1 MFAIE
6 IYVRREFVKEIGVI
20 PQRKNF
26 NVYCLCKTQKQLR
39 RAAVQKSRNPSD
51 LKEHRLK
58 INKIKKKITTSEITE
73 LLTQGSLYTR

>member
-26 NVYCLCKTQKQLR
+26 NVYCLCKTQTAGTSCCSEK
-39 RAAVQKSRNPSD
+39 QKSFRS
-51 LKEHRLK
+51 
-58 INKIKKKITTSEITE
+58 
-73 LLTQGSLYTR
+73 